1 MRVCSRPRWLSG
13 GEGGRG
19 GSPCGDPAAMAAA
32 GLISIQEETVDTDTA
47 QGVGRRAAPISEVLD
62 GLNDLLQLDHDA
74 VGAYDIAIEKLE
86 DRDHADQIAGFRRD
100 HERHIRELNNLIA
113 ELGGTPKNE
122 PHATGPF
129 KEALQSLGGL
139 AGDKG
144 VLMAW
149 RTNELQV
156 RTKYDS
162 YASKAMF
169 WPDNVKRI
177 VDQNALDEERH
188 YRWVADVLQTMGVG
202 SGEGIETDLASGL
215 RERMNT
221 TPDLGERVRNVTDQT
236 KQRAGELAETTR
248 MRLADGLEATANKLD
263 NLADQQG
270 TGSGARERVGDVAH
284 RIADRIES
292 TAESLRHPSGQSSSE
307 SLEQRIREKPL
318 QSLLVLFGAG
328 FVVGRI
334 LR

>member
-1 MRVCSRPRWLSG
+1 M
-13 GEGGRG
+13 
-19 GSPCGDPAAMAAA
+19 
-32 GLISIQEETVDTDTA
+32 DTDTA
-47 QGVGRRAAPISEVLD
+47 QGVGRRAAPTSEVLD

-74 VGAYDIAIEKLE
+74 VGAYDIAIEKLD

-100 HERHIRELNNLIA
+100 HERHIRELNTLIA

-221 TPDLGERVRNVTDQT
+221 TPSLGERVRSVTDQT
-236 KQRAGELAETTR
+236 KQKAGELAESTR
-248 MRLADGLEATANKLD
+248 MRLADGLEATAGGLD
-263 NLADQQG
+263 SLADQQQG
-270 TGSGARERVGDVAH
+270 TGSSARERVGDVAH
-284 RIADRIES
+284 RIADRFES
-292 TAESLRHPSGQSSSE
+292 TAESLRHPSGQSSGE

-318 QSLLVLFGAG
+318 QSLLVLFAAG